1 MSTDG
6 EAGLIEQVDVRL
18 RRVTTAIDG
27 LDQRAARALGVNRTD
42 LRLLDLLASEGPL
55 TPAQLGRAVGMS
67 SGGMTVAIDRLGN
80 LGFVRRQPH
89 PRDRRKALIH
99 LTPRLRDSA
108 SPLFSPLQTEVRDLL
123 REFPRAG
130 LLVLSDFLTRWAD
143 AIDKAAQG

>member
-1 MSTDG
+1 MSTEEEG
-6 EAGLIEQVDVRL
+6 GLIEQVDVRL

-27 LDQRAARALGVNRTD
+27 LDQRAARTLGVNRTD

-67 SGGMTVAIDRLGN
+67 SGGMTVAIDRLTD
-80 LGFVRRQPH
+80 LGYVRRQPH
-89 PRDRRKALIH
+89 PQDRRKAMVH

-108 SPLFSPLQTEVRDLL
+108 SPLFGPLQMEVRDLL
-123 REFPRAG
+123 QTFPRAG
-130 LLVLSDFLTRWAD
+130 LLVLSDFLMRWAD